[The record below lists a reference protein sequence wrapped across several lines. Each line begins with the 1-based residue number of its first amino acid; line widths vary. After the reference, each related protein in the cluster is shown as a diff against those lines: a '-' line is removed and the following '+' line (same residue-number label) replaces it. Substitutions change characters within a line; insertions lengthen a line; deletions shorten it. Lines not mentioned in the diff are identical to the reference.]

1 MSILTKAQII
11 EKNGKPIFAV
21 IPYEDYL
28 ALLPEKNDETIPHEV
43 TGLVIKKKMNL
54 LKAWRTHLKMSQK
67 DVAQKAGISQAAL
80 SQMEKIDN
88 EHRTAT
94 LVKLAKAMGVS
105 VDQLKD

>member
-28 ALLPEKNDETIPHEV
+28 ALLPEENDETIPHEV
-43 TGLVIKKKMNL
+43 AGLAIKKKMNL

-80 SQMEKIDN
+80 SQMERVDN

>member
-1 MSILTKAQII
+1 
-11 EKNGKPIFAV
+11 
-21 IPYEDYL
+21 
-28 ALLPEKNDETIPHEV
+28 
-43 TGLVIKKKMNL
+43 
-54 LKAWRTHLKMSQK
+54 MSQK

-94 LVKLAKAMGVS
+94 LAKLAKAMGVS

>member
-1 MSILTKAQII
+1 
-11 EKNGKPIFAV
+11 
-21 IPYEDYL
+21 
-28 ALLPEKNDETIPHEV
+28 
-43 TGLVIKKKMNL
+43 MNL

-80 SQMEKIDN
+80 SQMERIDN

>member
-1 MSILTKAQII
+1 MGPQ
-11 EKNGKPIFAV
+11 
-21 IPYEDYL
+21 
-28 ALLPEKNDETIPHEV
+28 LP
-43 TGLVIKKKMNL
+43 GLVIKKKMNL
-54 LKAWRTHLKMSQK
+54 LKAWRTYLKMSQK

>member
-28 ALLPEKNDETIPHEV
+28 ALLPEENNETIPHEV

-54 LKAWRTHLKMSQK
+54 LKAWRIHLKMSQK

-94 LVKLAKAMGVS
+94 LVKLAKAMGLS
-105 VDQLKD
+105 VEQLKD